1 MSDQQ
6 ELVTSAPLVWECAGA
21 PWSAQAGRWQCAA
34 GRLAIAAVPADERAA
49 EHRPPL
55 AAVVVDRWAAH
66 VTVARYE
73 TETSEDVGD
82 ADREGVEVQDRWVAL
97 TADGRYL
104 WVAEPL
110 RGESAHIRLSAFDI
124 QAARVTEADGS
135 VREAPCALPPCK
147 CPGASS
153 ASSDAVSSPECIP
166 AFCLLH
172 ARRLEEASE
181 TPSSLY
187 SVELFTRSGQVYRW
201 RVDAE
206 PWERHRRSMRPL
218 VREPTVERVANGWQ
232 LLWLHGVTHEVYGL
246 SRAAVASG
254 VDATPPPVACL
265 YRHRDR
271 RWIPLA
277 ETSAADVE
285 ATALS
290 TDASRL
296 LLALRGGASWPCY
309 DLRSVP
315 ARPQHLAAPFAVH
328 SIVPWTA
335 SMMLAVGGDSAELA
349 AIDCE
354 QRAVHS
360 LGAVDGWGI
369 RASSSERHH
378 VVTAGDMDVVPQRRP
393 PSRWQRLWPRR
404 WSAASTGAGSVTDDR
419 APPTDSSSTRFVA
432 SSRPQH
438 AFLVSLRP
446 RTVQVVAVHVPGTAE
461 RLHALVMS
469 DGGLAAAESFCHRH
483 HLPPY
488 LPPLARWRLSPR
500 DADAARQLLQALSTA
515 TMDGDPMWTVLAR
528 EVWAGACADE
538 RAERVLLRA
547 VLLSKGEQDGT
558 SSDSVPVVALR
569 RRLELLELLR
579 QCETPDVAV
588 SDRAPPSDVLYRR
601 MTAAQRLGGERAVAR
616 LLAASGQVAAAI
628 AWMRQCHLSGTDC
641 LSLLSALPETLD
653 PQAYWA
659 LMADEVLSG
668 GGEDKREVVSVL
680 VQRCIDRV
688 VRIDS
693 VCGASVLVPRLLSVA
708 RQALT
713 ASTAVGASDDASVA
727 LLNGWQRAVTEW
739 SALLVH
745 PLLASLDMAA
755 LRRVPSLERYATAAP
770 TERLEM
776 AWRLALQRV
785 LDSGAV
791 AVETDIESAAAV
803 VVEEVLLRGAFGM
816 ALVSGLEEGQVE
828 ALLEETSVRVFAE
841 AEGAMAA
848 SVWLRALSLAC
859 EEAAAVEEA
868 DDTSSTD
875 RAARSGP
882 WTLRGCRRLLEQA
895 VRRFPYALDDVG
907 LREAMQCLQRWGD
920 GMSAERVSRT
930 HALLSR
936 VRDWTGQ
943 SISLAEWYA
952 ATETGGSLEAAS
964 THITHILC
972 TLYGALAEQHRLA
985 DLHLLHALMRPWLHA
1000 LPLDQLACVLLER
1013 YDSSDGLSM
1022 VLVEVLAGMSD
1033 GVEAGVLVVRAA
1045 VELFEV
1051 EAAAYTAMLLL
1062 QQVYAEWRRG
1072 QCASSPGAGSKLHA
1086 LDAAVDALQRT
1097 CRAYLYAGDVGLP
1110 LPEPAAFWRARP
1122 TSWMHYLYQVVLV
1135 AVAADEETSADGK
1148 APASDGVCTST
1159 TTTTSSSSS
1168 LSSAW
1173 RPWWDTTRR
1182 SGRVDSSKNAAVVS
1196 ERLAAVQHLATLL
1209 QLEDETRHLLVR
1221 QGHGRP
1227 EWLCE
1232 YVEETL
1238 EAVSHVNATGEHPL
1252 EQQQLALRLLWAC
1265 WQRAG
1270 ALQRPRLERALR
1282 AQLVGG
1288 GGGQMID
1295 LKWVQDYYRVLPTS
1309 AEAVRVPCGMPRQHI
1324 AAVALQHRLA
1334 VPALWYAVEW
1344 SALQPSQWLHAC
1356 IAVWRWRQEQR
1367 GGAEMNGGAVPVLLP
1382 LPGDIRLTTAEPSA
1396 AELRQS
1402 GDAKRLRP
1410 FAETLRRAAE
1420 VRAWLF
1426 PDLSVDA
1433 IGDESGVV
1441 EAVEQFL
1448 ADAAVRQRLVY
1459 ARLAHRPVREGA
1471 AALRAL
1477 LAPTMPLAEAFGIA
1491 PAECRLEYVRWTLL
1505 EEAEEGVIRDA
1516 VPDARILQC
1525 LVERDGKAE
1534 ALRALVSPWAHTTT
1548 TLPSPP
1554 PLGVYAVRAVAEQ
1567 PGDTR
1572 VVAVARAIDAGWLSD
1587 ARWAQRLAA
1596 PAAMLNAENTE
1607 ELAGMLAGQ
1616 SLECWPRWWRLVVDT
1631 GHATGLLL
1639 RQALVRKMRE
1649 VPATAAVDARE
1660 LLRTVRHCVSIDGMS
1675 DTDVEGADAFGAVV
1689 LSAALDGGREAS
1701 SSAAALALA
1710 EELHEAFATDGPE
1723 WSLSLRRRLL
1733 QTEVVLECCWVVHR
1747 DTALKAQGA
1756 AARFTAAL
1764 VDAVQARD
1772 EDCRDGSDAA
1782 ADRLQAY
1789 AQVAAVAQSGDW
1801 SAEVSER
1808 AAVSQALADALP
1820 DADPIRQAAK
1830 TLSEQASKGS
1840 REGPAAEENMVVV
1853 GTAADGR
1860 RGPEQQADEWT
1871 SFARALIHR
1880 IHRGELLP
1888 AGALV
1893 ARRRGMH
1900 AVIATHPESVLC
1912 VLREWLQRYT
1922 QRLHQQQVTALDD
1935 EDVQPDERL
1944 QAIRALAL
1952 VEAVLSTWMM
1962 E

>member
-1 MSDQQ
+1 MSDHQ
-6 ELVTSAPLVWECAGA
+6 ERVTSAPLVWECAEA
-21 PWSAQAGRWQCAA
+21 PWSAQTGRWQCAA
-34 GRLAIAAVPADERAA
+34 GRLAIATVPADGRAA
-49 EHRPPL
+49 GRRPPL
-55 AAVVVDRWAAH
+55 AAAAAVVDRWAAH

-82 ADREGVEVQDRWVAL
+82 ADGEGVEVQDRCVAL

-104 WVAEPL
+104 WVAESL
-110 RGESAHIRLSAFDI
+110 RGAPAHIRLSAFDI
-124 QAARVTEADGS
+124 QAARVTDADAS

-147 CPGASS
+147 CPGATPASDA
-153 ASSDAVSSPECIP
+153 ASSPQCPP

-172 ARRLEEASE
+172 AGRPEGASE

-218 VREPTVERVANGWQ
+218 AREPMVERVADAWQ

-254 VDATPPPVACL
+254 VDAAPPPVACV

-271 RWIPLA
+271 RRIPLA
-277 ETSAADVE
+277 ETSAADIE
-285 ATALS
+285 AAALS

-296 LLALRGGASWPCY
+296 LLALRGGAPWSCY
-309 DLRSVP
+309 DLRSAT
-315 ARPQHLAAPFAVH
+315 ARPQHVPAPFALH
-328 SIVPWTA
+328 AIAPWTE
-335 SMMLAVGGDSAELA
+335 SMMLAVGGDPAELA

-354 QRAVHS
+354 RSTVHP
-360 LGAVDGWGI
+360 LGAVEGWGI

-378 VVTAGDMDVVPQRRP
+378 LVTAGDVEVVPRRRP

-404 WSAASTGAGSVTDDR
+404 WWTAATGAGSVTDDR
-419 APPTDSSSTRFVA
+419 VAPTNSSSTRFLA

-438 AFLVSLRP
+438 AFLVSLQP
-446 RTVQVVAVHVPGTAE
+446 HTVQVVAVHVPGTAE
-461 RLHALVMS
+461 RLHALVVS
-469 DGGLAAAESFCHRH
+469 DGGLAAAESFCHRQ

-515 TMDGDPMWTVLAR
+515 TMGGDLMRRVLAR

-538 RAERVLLRA
+538 RTERVLLRA
-547 VLLSKGEQDGT
+547 VLLSKGEKEEEEGT
-558 SSDSVPVVALR
+558 SSDSVPMAALR

-588 SDRAPPSDVLYRR
+588 SGRASPSDVLYRR
-601 MTAAQRLGGERAVAR
+601 VTAAQRLGGERAVAR

-628 AWMRQCHLSGTDC
+628 AWTRQCHLSGTDC
-641 LSLLSALPETLD
+641 LSLLPAVPETLD

-680 VQRCIDRV
+680 VQRCIDRA
-688 VRIDS
+688 VRIDG

-708 RQALT
+708 QQSLT
-713 ASTAVGASDDASVA
+713 ASPAVGTSDDASVT
-727 LLNGWQRAVTEW
+727 LLNWWQRAVTEW
-739 SALLVH
+739 NALLVH

-755 LRRVPSLERYATAAP
+755 LRRVPSLERYAAAAP

-776 AWRLALQRV
+776 AWRLALQTVR
-785 LDSGAV
+785 DSD
-791 AVETDIESAAAV
+791 AVEEAAAAAAV
-803 VVEEVLLRGAFGM
+803 EVLLRGAFGV
-816 ALVSGLEEGQVE
+816 ALVSGLEESQVE

-841 AEGAMAA
+841 AEGVTAA
-848 SVWLRALSLAC
+848 SVWLRALSSAC
-859 EEAAAVEEA
+859 EGAAALEEAA
-868 DDTSSTD
+868 DTSSAD

-882 WTLRGCRRLLEQA
+882 WTLRGCRRLLERA

-907 LREAMQCLQRWGD
+907 LRQAMQCLQRWGE

-952 ATETGGSLEAAS
+952 ATETGGRLEAAS

-972 TLYGALAEQHRLA
+972 TLYGMLAEQHRLD
-985 DLHLLHALMRPWLHA
+985 DLQQLHALMRPWLHA

-1013 YDSSDGLSM
+1013 YDSSDALST

-1033 GVEAGVLVVRAA
+1033 GLEAGALIVRAA

-1051 EAAAYTAMLLL
+1051 QAAAYTAMLLL
-1062 QQVYAEWRRG
+1062 QQVFAEWRRG
-1072 QCASSPGAGSKLHA
+1072 QRASSPGARSKLHA
-1086 LDAAVDALQRT
+1086 LDAVVDALQRT
-1097 CRAYLYAGDVGLP
+1097 CRAYLYAGDAGLP

-1122 TSWMHYLYQVVLV
+1122 ASWMHYLYRVV
-1135 AVAADEETSADGK
+1135 AAATTTAADEEPSADGK
-1148 APASDGVCTST
+1148 ACPSDGACTSA
-1159 TTTTSSSSS
+1159 SSSP
-1168 LSSAW
+1168 SSAW
-1173 RPWWDTTRR
+1173 RPWWDTARR
-1182 SGRVDSSKNAAVVS
+1182 SGRVDSSQNAAVVS
-1196 ERLAAVQHLATLL
+1196 ERLAAVQHLAALL
-1209 QLEDETRHLLVR
+1209 QLEEETRHLLVR
-1221 QGHGRP
+1221 RGHGRP
-1227 EWLCE
+1227 EWLGE

-1238 EAVSHVNATGEHPL
+1238 EAVADVNAAGEHRL

-1288 GGGQMID
+1288 GDGPMMID
-1295 LKWVQDYYRVLPTS
+1295 LKWVHDYYRVLPTS
-1309 AEAVRVPCGMPRQHI
+1309 AQAVRVPCGMPRQHI

-1367 GGAEMNGGAVPVLLP
+1367 GSVEMNGGAVPVLLP
-1382 LPGDIRLTTAEPSA
+1382 LPGDIRLTTAAPSA

-1402 GDAKRLRP
+1402 ADAKRLQP

-1426 PDLSVDA
+1426 PDVSADA

-1441 EAVEQFL
+1441 ETVEQFL

-1459 ARLAHRPVREGA
+1459 ARLAHRPVREDA

-1477 LAPTMPLAEAFGIA
+1477 LAPAMPLAEAFGIA
-1491 PAECRLEYVRWTLL
+1491 PAECRLEYVRWTLIG
-1505 EEAEEGVIRDA
+1505 EEEEEEGVIRDA
-1516 VPDARILQC
+1516 VPDARVLQC
-1525 LVERDGKAE
+1525 LVERDGEAE
-1534 ALRALVSPWAHTTT
+1534 ALRALVSPWTHTTA

-1596 PAAMLNAENTE
+1596 PEATRNAENTAE
-1607 ELAGMLAGQ
+1607 ALAGMLAGQ
-1616 SLECWPRWWRLVVDT
+1616 SLECWPRWWRLLVDT

-1649 VPATAAVDARE
+1649 VPAASAVDARE
-1660 LLRTVRHCVSIDGMS
+1660 LLRTVRHCVSTDGMS
-1675 DTDVEGADAFGAVV
+1675 DTDVEGADAFGAAV
-1689 LSAALDGGREAS
+1689 LSAALDSGREAS

-1710 EELHEAFATDGPE
+1710 EELHEAVAADGPE
-1723 WSLSLRRRLL
+1723 WSVSLRRRLL

-1747 DTALKAQGA
+1747 DTALRAQGA

-1764 VDAVQARD
+1764 VDAAQVRD
-1772 EDCRDGSDAA
+1772 EDRRDGSDAA
-1782 ADRLQAY
+1782 VDRLQAY
-1789 AQVAAVAQSGDW
+1789 AQVAAVAQSDDW

-1840 REGPAAEENMVVV
+1840 RERPAAEERVAVAE
-1853 GTAADGR
+1853 TATDGR
-1860 RGPEQQADEWT
+1860 RDRGQQAHEST
-1871 SFARALIHR
+1871 LFARSLIHR

-1893 ARRRGMH
+1893 ARRQGMH
-1900 AVIATHPESVLC
+1900 AVIATHPESALC

-1922 QRLHQQQVTALDD
+1922 QRLHQRQATAPD
-1935 EDVQPDERL
+1935 EEDMQPDDRL

-1952 VEAVLSTWMM
+1952 VETVLNTWWMVA
-1962 E
+1962 